1 MDLYEDGRGYI
12 NISSRT
18 EVAFCRQLLLISLQF
33 FNTEGRGGGLLFVS
47 SSSCLIQ
54 GTFISYQLSMEE
66 PEDWRQSRLP
76 CGQKQKTLEC
86 FFFSSSPTRLLSW
99 PTSFKQQ
106 NSLRRSMDSLGSGWN
121 CGIIEEEKY
130 RNTNVTKEQK
140 QEQLKRHYLCF
151 SVSVWAP
158 RSMDWE
164 LLWVY
169 EKGNLSWSDDSRL
182 LQYLK
187 PCHPIC
193 TELTLFWSNLEQITV
208 APNGSAGCLLQGGDK
223 SLYAGSSG
231 PARFHPTIAWL
242 PADVWHAKH
251 RLEIRW
257 PATAHLHVLHLMI
270 QAREGPPHTHNTHT
284 HTLYHGGWEHTTS
297 VV

>member
-1 MDLYEDGRGYI
+1 MDETAEYWRKK
-12 NISSRT
+12 
-18 EVAFCRQLLLISLQF
+18 
-33 FNTEGRGGGLLFVS
+33 NTE
-47 SSSCLIQ
+47 IQ
-54 GTFISYQLSMEE
+54 NT
-66 PEDWRQSRLP
+66 
-76 CGQKQKTLEC
+76 
-86 FFFSSSPTRLLSW
+86 TR
-99 PTSFKQQ
+99 
-106 NSLRRSMDSLGSGWN
+106 
-121 CGIIEEEKY
+121 
-130 RNTNVTKEQK
+130 EQK

-158 RSMDWE
+158 RSMDQE

-169 EKGNLSWSDDSRL
+169 EKGNSSWSDDSSL

-231 PARFHPTIAWL
+231 PAGFHPTIARL

-251 RLEIRW
+251 RLEIRR
-257 PATAHLHVLHLMI
+257 PVTVHLHVLYLMI
-270 QAREGPPHTHNTHT
+270 QAREGPPHTRNTHADT
-284 HTLYHGGWEHTTS
+284 HIVPWRVRTHKCGIRKAMHTLEYRQAHVYSISMAIYRNWESKRRKT
-297 VV
+297 VVNIRQWGLRMERKIWIKY